1 MIQWI
6 LNALIQRILNV
17 MIQRILNVMIQRI
30 LNALIQQILVF
41 HSFHCNI
48 DPTTIIPTNQT
59 PATKSTHTNKT
70 QNATP
75 CDDSTDRSCIL
86 TTLPEPAWNPEPL
99 SALISAHTALSAL
112 SSPLATGLFSH
123 LESAALAALL
133 HYVDVTQMGSFPR
146 VFLEEQETLGVLE
159 LDRNTRE
166 SLNLTRG
173 SHDSPL
179 GSVLHVGPAGVSS
192 PDHRRNGHGD
202 GQPFAQ

>member
-48 DPTTIIPTNQT
+48 DPTTIIPT
-59 PATKSTHTNKT
+59 KT

-112 SSPLATGLFSH
+112 SSPFATGLFSH

-173 SHDSPL
+173 SHDSPF